1 MNIKQ
6 RLVILSFLQFFI
18 WGSWLISTGGYLF
31 SLGFKGIEI
40 GSVYST
46 LGIASLFMPAILG
59 IVAEQTISKDKKGNI
74 IVKQE
79 NLKDFGISISM
90 APKGSLDERTRYDV
104 VKTDGPLAIAWT
116 PYSFYYQEK
125 FSHCGVN
132 SFQLIKTANGWKI
145 QYLIDTRRR
154 AGCE

>member
-1 MNIKQ
+1 MKQ
-6 RLVILSFLQFFI
+6 IFIFFI
-18 WGSWLISTGGYLF
+18 LLIPCCTKAQTAEDSVKMVIDRLF
-31 SLGFKGIEI
+31 TAMKNSDDSL
-40 GSVYST
+40 
-46 LGIASLFMPAILG
+46 LFTCFADSAIL
-59 IVAEQTISKDKKGNI
+59 QTISKDKKGNI

-90 APKGSLDERTRYDV
+90 APKGSLDERIRYDV
-104 VKTDGPLAIAWT
+104 VKTDGPLATAWT

-132 SFQLIKTANGWKI
+132 SFQLIKTSNGWKI

>member
-1 MNIKQ
+1 MKQ
-6 RLVILSFLQFFI
+6 IFIFFI
-18 WGSWLISTGGYLF
+18 LLTPLCTKAQTAEDSVKQVIDRLF
-31 SLGFKGIEI
+31 TAMKNSDDSL
-40 GSVYST
+40 
-46 LGIASLFMPAILG
+46 LFTCFADSAIL
-59 IVAEQTISKDKKGNI
+59 QTISKDKKGNI

-90 APKGSLDERTRYDV
+90 APKGSLDERIRYDV